1 MAIGSPALKAG
12 GILLPLIR
20 EGPWLLEAQ
29 PSRLEEYCCRL
40 SWQDRGYWK
49 PSPQGW
55 KNTVA
60 AYPGRTGAIGS
71 PALKAGRILLPLIL
85 AGPGLLEARPSRL
98 EEYCCRLSWQDR
110 GYWKA
115 SPKAGGILLPII
127 LAGPGLLEG
136 QP

>member
-1 MAIGSPALKAG
+1 
-12 GILLPLIR
+12 LPLILA
-20 EGPWLLEAQ
+20 GTGLLEAQ

-55 KNTVA
+55 RNTVA
-60 AYPGRTGAIGS
+60 DYPGRTGAIGR
-71 PALKAGRILLPLIL
+71 PALK
-85 AGPGLLEARPSRL
+85 L

-127 LAGPGLLEG
+127 LAGPGLLEA
-136 QP
+136 QSSRLD